1 MRTEHSRQLEST
13 VAEMMAHGE
22 HTVPNVRHNGFTVA
36 QRRAA
41 LQEAESNA
49 EYSTT
54 EPVKVGEYIF
64 ASAEDL
70 NQDYKL
76 PLSFGLVYRIVDME
90 GEPVDESVDEDD
102 VLTVGWFAPMIHNIV
117 KHRYG
122 GKWEMIKAAEGADTL
137 NYRSDIARGSVVLAS
152 IEERRLTTKTYIE
165 GGRVL
170 INFSFGKALLR
181 KLKELPTS
189 VTKWDLYGVKGI

>member
-1 MRTEHSRQLEST
+1 M
-13 VAEMMAHGE
+13 
-22 HTVPNVRHNGFTVA
+22 
-36 QRRAA
+36 
-41 LQEAESNA
+41 QEAESNA

-64 ASAEDL
+64 ASAEDS
-70 NQDYKL
+70 NPNYKL
-76 PLSFGLVYRIVDME
+76 PLSFGLVYRIVDSDS

-102 VLTVGWFAPMIHNIV
+102 VLTVGWFAPMTNNIV
-117 KHRYG
+117 QHRYG

-137 NYRSDIARGSVVLAS
+137 NYRSDIERGSVVLAG
-152 IEERRLTTKTYIE
+152 IEESKLVAKNHIQ

-170 INFSFGKALLR
+170 INFAFGRPLLR

-189 VTKWDLYGVKGI
+189 VTKWDLYGVIGI